1 MDDQMQANEH
11 PEEFRSGYAAVVGRP
26 NVGKSTLINRLL
38 GQKIAAVSSK
48 PQTTRQKQLGI
59 LNLPDAQIVLIDT
72 PGIHIPRHKLGRG
85 MNALAADSLAE
96 ADAVLWLVDA
106 SDEPHPEDEL
116 ITEKL
121 AALKEIPPV
130 LQILNKKDILDS
142 AKLEQ
147 RLAVYAALYPEVDQI
162 TVSAKSGD
170 GVGDLIAWL
179 KDKLPVGV
187 PYYPVEQV
195 TDYYER
201 EIAADLIREAALE
214 RLREEVPHAI
224 AVRIDEYSERDEQGA
239 FIAAT
244 IFVEK
249 ESQKGIVI
257 GKGGIMLKAIG
268 SDARKAIEAMSGRR
282 VFLELRVK
290 VNKNWRSNADFL
302 RQMGYEEL
310 EGAD

>member
-1 MDDQMQANEH
+1 MVEENVKGTNEGN
-11 PEEFRSGYAAVVGRP
+11 FRSGYAAVVGRP
-26 NVGKSTLINRLL
+26 NVGKSTLINALL

-59 LNLPDAQIVLIDT
+59 LTLPDVQIVFIDT
-72 PGIHIPRHKLGRG
+72 PGIHNPRHKLGKG
-85 MNALAADSLAE
+85 MNVLAE
-96 ADAVLWLVDA
+96 ASLQEADVIVWLVDV
-106 SDEPHPEDEL
+106 SVQPHEEDAL

-121 AALKEIPPV
+121 AAMDKIPPV
-130 LQILNKKDILDS
+130 LQVLNKVDLLKETELEERKSEYAGLYPRVDQLAISARNGLGMQDLVDWLK
-142 AKLEQ
+142 AKLPFGE
-147 RLAVYAALYPEVDQI
+147 AFYPQD
-162 TVSAKSGD
+162 
-170 GVGDLIAWL
+170 
-179 KDKLPVGV
+179 
-187 PYYPVEQV
+187 QV

-224 AVRIDEYSERDEQGA
+224 AVRIDEYTERDESGA

-249 ESQKGIVI
+249 DSQKGIVI
-257 GKGGIMLKAIG
+257 GRDGNMLKAIG
-268 SDARKAIEAMSGRR
+268 TDARRAIEAMSSRK

-290 VNKNWRSNADFL
+290 VNKNWRSNEDFL

-310 EGAD
+310 GGN